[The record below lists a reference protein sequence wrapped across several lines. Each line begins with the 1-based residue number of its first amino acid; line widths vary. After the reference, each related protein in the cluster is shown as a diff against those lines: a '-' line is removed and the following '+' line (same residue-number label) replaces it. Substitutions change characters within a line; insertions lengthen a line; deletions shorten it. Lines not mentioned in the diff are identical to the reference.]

1 MTTIHLVA
9 ESPLSPARV
18 LAAGHDFS
26 DRRPEIFPA
35 VSTKYLEIH
44 DSEQTSPDVTEGTR
58 AAIGV
63 SFPNA

>member
-1 MTTIHLVA
+1 
-9 ESPLSPARV
+9 V
-18 LAAGHDFS
+18 LAAGHDSS
-26 DRRPEIFPA
+26 DRRSEIFPA

-44 DSEQTSPDVTEGTR
+44 ESDQTSADVTEGTR